1 MEECTFTWKLFPGL
15 KCLKAWRLANQNFM
29 SWFLTKVP
37 LFSNPQ
43 ANTSK
48 IYLLP
53 GWHMKITM
61 YSFFPQLQ
69 VEKQLILCKI
79 LKYWKQ
85 ALNREN
91 VLDLRKDPCLKWDWW
106 QFWVSAFYPEVV
118 LNS

>member
-1 MEECTFTWKLFPGL
+1 MAHENNNVLF
-15 KCLKAWRLANQNFM
+15 F
-29 SWFLTKVP
+29 F
-37 LFSNPQ
+37 FS
-43 ANTSK
+43 
-48 IYLLP
+48 
-53 GWHMKITM
+53 
-61 YSFFPQLQ
+61 QLQ